1 MSDEFVELP
10 TGDDRPVRSSR
21 RSVRLFLIG
30 KAEDVDKTIAE
41 LHSKQFGEA
50 GLWSKPLPLPE
61 MQQQFTQNPAE
72 VMRVYKRY
80 VTP

>member
-21 RSVRLFLIG
+21 RSMRLFLIG

-50 GLWSKPLPLPE
+50 GLWSKPFECSGGKESGLRPDSLPNLE
-61 MQQQFTQNPAE
+61 
-72 VMRVYKRY
+72 R
-80 VTP
+80 